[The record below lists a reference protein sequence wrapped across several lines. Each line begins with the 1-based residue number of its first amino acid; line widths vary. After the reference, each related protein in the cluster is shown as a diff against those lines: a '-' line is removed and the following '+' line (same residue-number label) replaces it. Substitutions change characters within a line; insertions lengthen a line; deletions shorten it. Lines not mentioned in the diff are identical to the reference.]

1 MIPTG
6 GPVTNVL
13 WVILIIMVLGFLGG
27 AWLNRRRSK
36 AIGMWLRSGLKPV
49 GGQATWKWIRGMN
62 SAAQV
67 TVEGAAKPFRR
78 MEIGYFMMTREFA
91 PMWGYEWLRGKRDL
105 LSARI
110 ELRDAPA
117 YEVEIVPRGG
127 KLQKTLDANAG
138 AEPFTWIDGRRGPRH
153 RLARRG
159 RPAGS
164 RAAEAVC
171 GALRPI
177 HPTVLAPPA
186 PAQYHALSESHRT
199 GEGPSGGAHARA
211 ATSDR
216 GLSQSGARH
225 EG

>member
-13 WVILIIMVLGFLGG
+13 WVILIILVLGFMGG
-27 AWLNRRRSK
+27 SWLNRRRSK
-36 AIGMWLRSGLKPV
+36 AIGIWLRSGLKPV
-49 GGQATWKWIRGMN
+49 GGQPTWKWIRGMN

-67 TVEGAAKPFRR
+67 TVEGAAKPYRR

-138 AEPFTWIDGRRGPRH
+138 SEPFTWLDGAAG
-153 RLARRG
+153 LG
-159 RPAGS
+159 IGS
-164 RAAEAVC
+164 RGASAQPAAERLKPFVERYGPYIQRFSLRPRQPNIMLFLNLTGPEKAPAEELMR
-171 GALRPI
+171 ALRQAI
-177 HPTVLAPPA
+177 
-186 PAQYHALSESHRT
+186 
-199 GEGPSGGAHARA
+199 G
-211 ATSDR
+211 D
-216 GLSQSGARH
+216 
-225 EG
+225 